1 MLECFEFFEFFDL
14 LLALTATLRCSGDS
28 SHALRTEPGFQH
40 SHKLHN
46 QPLSAMFSRLSTG
59 RRRSNT
65 TGTLRSITNAPVA
78 RPPSASKPAA
88 ALIERPPVGLQI
100 RTKVRAPAARSAL
113 PRAVRH

>member
-1 MLECFEFFEFFDL
+1 MSPRDHS
-14 LLALTATLRCSGDS
+14 ATLRCSS
-28 SHALRTEPGFQH
+28 TPIAHIRLRTEPGFQH

-46 QPLSAMFSRLSTG
+46 RPQSTMFSRLSTG

-113 PRAVRH
+113 PRTVRR

>member
-1 MLECFEFFEFFDL
+1 MLVN
-14 LLALTATLRCSGDS
+14 SDS
-28 SHALRTEPGFQH
+28 SHTRLRTEPAFQH

-46 QPLSAMFSRLSTG
+46 RPQSTMFSRLSTG

-113 PRAVRH
+113 PRTVRR

>member
-1 MLECFEFFEFFDL
+1 
-14 LLALTATLRCSGDS
+14 
-28 SHALRTEPGFQH
+28 
-40 SHKLHN
+40 
-46 QPLSAMFSRLSTG
+46 MFSRLSTG

-113 PRAVRH
+113 PRAVRR